1 MSKTCVFV
9 SAAANIAL
17 VKYWGKKPGY
27 GNQPATGSLSVGLE
41 DLRTQTTLAVGEGDS
56 DLIEFDA
63 SAATRQRL
71 TSYFDQVR
79 QEFDSS
85 QRFVLKTEN
94 NFPTGTGL
102 ASSASGFAALALA
115 VNELLE
121 LHLSDS
127 ELSRL
132 AMRGSGSAARSVFG
146 GFVEVIANEDAYA
159 RLVMPAEY
167 WPLSIIV
174 AITDESPKATGSTEA
189 MLRTASTSPYYQS
202 WLDTHGDD
210 MQAARDALLDRD
222 FEKLAEVAEASCLK
236 MHASVMT
243 SQPSIMYWQPATVE
257 IMQCVRFIRQ
267 RGIACFFTIDAG
279 SQVKIICEPDH
290 LETVSATVGA
300 LAGVQRLI
308 KTEVGGTPI
317 IS

>member
-94 NFPTGTGL
+94 NFPTGAGL

-115 VNELLE
+115 QVQVLDGL
-121 LHLSDS
+121 
-127 ELSRL
+127 
-132 AMRGSGSAARSVFG
+132 
-146 GFVEVIANEDAYA
+146 
-159 RLVMPAEY
+159 
-167 WPLSIIV
+167 
-174 AITDESPKATGSTEA
+174 TEA
-189 MLRTASTSPYYQS
+189 
-202 WLDTHGDD
+202 
-210 MQAARDALLDRD
+210 
-222 FEKLAEVAEASCLK
+222 
-236 MHASVMT
+236 
-243 SQPSIMYWQPATVE
+243 
-257 IMQCVRFIRQ
+257 
-267 RGIACFFTIDAG
+267 GIVLVG
-279 SQVKIICEPDH
+279 
-290 LETVSATVGA
+290 LTVGFTA
-300 LAGVQRLI
+300 DYVVTKA
-308 KTEVGGTPI
+308 KKEAE
-317 IS
+317 